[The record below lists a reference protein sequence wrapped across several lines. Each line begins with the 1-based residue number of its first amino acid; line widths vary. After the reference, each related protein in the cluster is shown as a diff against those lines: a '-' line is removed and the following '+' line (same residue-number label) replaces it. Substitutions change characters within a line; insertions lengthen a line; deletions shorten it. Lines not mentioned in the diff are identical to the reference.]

1 MSQKIKV
8 LLVDD
13 HPLVREGL
21 VNLISQQADLQI
33 CGEAGNEPQA
43 LEIIRTV
50 QPHVAIVDISL
61 ENGSGIELIKSIKAM
76 FPAVTVLV
84 LSMHDESLYA
94 ERALRAGARGYVMKR
109 EAAKKVIQAIR
120 SVLAG
125 QLYVSDKIAALMAEK
140 FVEGRPAATASPI
153 EQLSNRELEV
163 FQLLGLGHNT
173 RQIAD
178 HLHVG
183 FKTVQAYCAR
193 IKEKLKLANA
203 TELLREAIR
212 WQRKPAAKII
222 RPRVGFH
229 PTKSIDHA
237 LQTFLH
243 PATGM
248 ATGLLL

>member
-1 MSQKIKV
+1 
-8 LLVDD
+8 
-13 HPLVREGL
+13 
-21 VNLISQQADLQI
+21 
-33 CGEAGNEPQA
+33 
-43 LEIIRTV
+43 LELIRTV
-50 QPHVAIVDISL
+50 QPDVAIVDISL
-61 ENGSGIELIKSIKAM
+61 ETGSGIELIKSIKAM

-94 ERALRAGARGYVMKR
+94 ERALRAGARGYIMKR

-125 QLYVSDKIAALMAEK
+125 QLYVSEKIAALMAEK
-140 FVEGRPAATASPI
+140 FVEGRLPATASPI

-212 WQRKPAAKII
+212 WQDSQQ
-222 RPRVGFH
+222 
-229 PTKSIDHA
+229 TK
-237 LQTFLH
+237 
-243 PATGM
+243 
-248 ATGLLL
+248 

>member
-21 VNLISQQADLQI
+21 ANLISQQADLQV
-33 CGEAGNEPQA
+33 CGEADNEPQA
-43 LEIIRTV
+43 LELIRTV

-61 ENGSGIELIKSIKAM
+61 ESGSGIELIKSIKAM

-120 SVLAG
+120 CVLAG
-125 QLYVSDKIAALMAEK
+125 QLYVSEKIAARMAEK
-140 FVEGRPAATASPI
+140 FVEGRPTATASPI

-212 WQRKPAAKII
+212 WQESQQAK
-222 RPRVGFH
+222 
-229 PTKSIDHA
+229 
-237 LQTFLH
+237 
-243 PATGM
+243 
-248 ATGLLL
+248 

>member
-33 CGEAGNEPQA
+33 CGEASSEPQA
-43 LEIIRTV
+43 LELIRTV

-61 ENGSGIELIKSIKAM
+61 ESGSGIELIKSIKAL
-76 FPAVTVLV
+76 FPAVMVLV

-94 ERALRAGARGYVMKR
+94 ERALRAGARGYIMKR
-109 EAAKKVIQAIR
+109 EAAKKVIEAIR
-120 SVLAG
+120 CVLAG
-125 QLYVSDKIAALMAEK
+125 QLYVSDKIAALLAEK
-140 FVEGRPAATASPI
+140 FIKGGTAATISPI

-163 FQLLGLGHNT
+163 FQLLGLGQNT

-193 IKEKLKLANA
+193 IKEKLNLANA

-212 WQRKPAAKII
+212 WHESHQAK
-222 RPRVGFH
+222 
-229 PTKSIDHA
+229 
-237 LQTFLH
+237 
-243 PATGM
+243 
-248 ATGLLL
+248 

>member
-1 MSQKIKV
+1 VSLAHWRSTACPEKKIMSQKIKV

-43 LEIIRTV
+43 LELIRTV
-50 QPHVAIVDISL
+50 QPNVAIVDISL
-61 ENGSGIELIKSIKAM
+61 ESGSGIELIKSIKAM

-109 EAAKKVIQAIR
+109 EATKKVIQAIR
-120 SVLAG
+120 CVLAG

-140 FVEGRPAATASPI
+140 FIEGRTAASTSPI

-163 FQLLGLGHNT
+163 FQLLGLGHST

-212 WQRKPAAKII
+212 WQESRQAK
-222 RPRVGFH
+222 
-229 PTKSIDHA
+229 
-237 LQTFLH
+237 
-243 PATGM
+243 
-248 ATGLLL
+248 

>member
-1 MSQKIKV
+1 MSQPIKV
-8 LLVDD
+8 VLVDD

-21 VNLISQQADLQI
+21 VNLIHQQADLQI
-33 CGEAGNEPQA
+33 CGEAGNESQA
-43 LEIIRTV
+43 LELIRTV
-50 QPHVAIVDISL
+50 QPHIAIVDISL
-61 ENGSGIELIKSIKAM
+61 ESGSGIELVKSIKAL

-109 EAAKKVIQAIR
+109 EATKQVIQAIR
-120 SVLAG
+120 CVLAG
-125 QLYVSDKIAALMAEK
+125 QLYVSDKVGALMAEK
-140 FVEGRPAATASPI
+140 FVEGQPVAITSPI
-153 EQLSNRELEV
+153 ERLSDRELEV

-212 WQRKPAAKII
+212 WHESQQAK
-222 RPRVGFH
+222 
-229 PTKSIDHA
+229 
-237 LQTFLH
+237 
-243 PATGM
+243 
-248 ATGLLL
+248 

>member
-1 MSQKIKV
+1 MSPKIKV

-21 VNLISQQADLQI
+21 VNLISQQSDLQI

-43 LEIIRTV
+43 LELIRTV

-61 ENGSGIELIKSIKAM
+61 ESGSGIELIKSIKALL
-76 FPAVTVLV
+76 PAVTVLV

-109 EAAKKVIQAIR
+109 EAAKKVIEAIR
-120 SVLAG
+120 CVLAG

-140 FVEGRPAATASPI
+140 FIGGRPAATASPI
-153 EQLSNRELEV
+153 EQLSDRELEV
-163 FQLLGLGHNT
+163 FQLLGLGQNT

-193 IKEKLKLANA
+193 IKEKLNLANA

-212 WQRKPAAKII
+212 WHESQQ
-222 RPRVGFH
+222 
-229 PTKSIDHA
+229 TK
-237 LQTFLH
+237 
-243 PATGM
+243 
-248 ATGLLL
+248 

>member
-8 LLVDD
+8 LLVED

-33 CGEAGNEPQA
+33 CGEAGNELQA

-61 ENGSGIELIKSIKAM
+61 ENGSGLDLIKSIKAM

-109 EAAKKVIQAIR
+109 EATKKVIQAIR
-120 SVLAG
+120 CVLAG
-125 QLYVSDKIAALMAEK
+125 QLYVSDKIAAQLTEK

-183 FKTVQAYCAR
+183 FKTVQTYSAR

-212 WQRKPAAKII
+212 WNESRQPK
-222 RPRVGFH
+222 
-229 PTKSIDHA
+229 
-237 LQTFLH
+237 
-243 PATGM
+243 
-248 ATGLLL
+248 

>member
-1 MSQKIKV
+1 MTQKTKV
-8 LLVDD
+8 LIVDD

-21 VNLISQQADLQI
+21 VNLINQEADLQI
-33 CGEAGNEPQA
+33 CGEADNEPQA
-43 LEIIRTV
+43 LELIRTV

-76 FPAVTVLV
+76 FPSVTVLV

-109 EAAKKVIQAIR
+109 EAAKKVIQGIR

-125 QLYVSDKIAALMAEK
+125 QLYVSDKIAAQMAEK
-140 FVEGRPAATASPI
+140 FVESGPAATASPI

-163 FQLLGLGHNT
+163 FELLGLGHNT

-212 WQRKPAAKII
+212 WQESQQAK
-222 RPRVGFH
+222 
-229 PTKSIDHA
+229 
-237 LQTFLH
+237 
-243 PATGM
+243 
-248 ATGLLL
+248 